1 MAFPR
6 LHNEPTALELAG
18 QIARGELSAVEA
30 CEAAIARI
38 EALDGPIN
46 AVVVRD
52 FDRAREQA
60 KLRDKAKAAG
70 QAGPLNGVPMT
81 VKESY
86 DIAGLKT
93 TWGFEFARDFVAD
106 EDAHA
111 VKRLKAA
118 GAVILGKTNVP
129 VALADLQSVN
139 PIYGRTNNPHDLSR
153 VPGGSS
159 GGGAAAL
166 AAGMVPLEFGSDIG
180 GSIRTPC
187 HFCGVTGLKPTYGAI
202 PFDGHY
208 FPGMK
213 GGPTVMSMT
222 GPMARSADDLAL
234 ALDLTSTMPLPRA
247 RADGLKGA
255 RILLIESHP
264 VAELDSAVAAALRHA
279 ADKAAD
285 AGAIIEHR
293 TDLLPDLE
301 AMHADYMKLLNVAMA
316 ARQPPSPDRPE
327 LTAREWLELLDKQA
341 NRMREWQALFG
352 EYDAILAPVFGTTA
366 FHHSDDPNW
375 RARRVIL
382 NGQPS
387 PFHTQIAW
395 IGLATYPGLPS
406 VSVPVGGHEGLP
418 IGIQVIAPHWQDH
431 TAVALSGEIAK
442 LCGTQ

>member
-159 GGGAAAL
+159 GGAA
-166 AAGMVPLEFGSDIG
+166 
-180 GSIRTPC
+180 
-187 HFCGVTGLKPTYGAI
+187 
-202 PFDGHY
+202 
-208 FPGMK
+208 
-213 GGPTVMSMT
+213 
-222 GPMARSADDLAL
+222 
-234 ALDLTSTMPLPRA
+234 
-247 RADGLKGA
+247 
-255 RILLIESHP
+255 
-264 VAELDSAVAAALRHA
+264 SAVAAGLGPLAVGTDGAGSVRIPAAFCGNVGLKPSFGRVPAYPLSPFGSVAHLGPHTMSVRDAALMMNVLKKPDARDWTSLPPDATDYTLGLEDGIRGLRIAYSPTLGYARNVHPEIA
-279 ADKAAD
+279 AAVD
-285 AGAIIEHR
+285 AG
-293 TDLLPDLE
+293 
-301 AMHADYMKLLNVAMA
+301 V
-316 ARQPPSPDRPE
+316 RQ
-327 LTAREWLELLDKQA
+327 L
-341 NRMREWQALFG
+341 QALGAHVEQVDPGFEDPLEITTG
-352 EYDAILAPVFGTTA
+352 LWFLGASTVWNGLSAEQQAVTDPDFRAEAELGAQLSASYVQQLAAGRKK
-366 FHHSDDPNW
+366 H
-375 RARRVIL
+375 
-382 NGQPS
+382 
-387 PFHTQIAW
+387 
-395 IGLATYPGLPS
+395 
-406 VSVPVGGHEGLP
+406 
-418 IGIQVIAPHWQDH
+418 
-431 TAVALSGEIAK
+431 
-442 LCGTQ
+442 

>member
-1 MAFPR
+1 MAFPK
-6 LHNEPTALELAG
+6 LHSEPTAIELAG

-30 CEAAIARI
+30 TEAAIARI

-52 FDRAREQA
+52 FGRARDQARLCDRAR
-60 KLRDKAKAAG
+60 AAG

-111 VKRLKAA
+111 VKRLKQA

-139 PIYGRTNNPHDLSR
+139 PIHGRTNNPHDLSR

-166 AAGMVPLEFGSDIG
+166 ASGMVPLEFGSDIG

-213 GGPTVMSMT
+213 GAPTVMAMT
-222 GPMARSADDLAL
+222 GPMARSAADLAL
-234 ALDLTSTMPLPRA
+234 ALDLTSTLPLPRA
-247 RADGLKGA
+247 RAGGLKGA

-264 VAELDSAVAAALRHA
+264 VADLDGAVAAALRAA

-293 TDLLPDLE
+293 SDLLPDLE
-301 AMHADYMKLLNVAMA
+301 AMHANYMKLLNIALAV
-316 ARQPPSPDRPE
+316 RQPQSGDRPE
-327 LTAREWLELLDKQA
+327 LAARDWLTLLDKQA
-341 NRMREWQALFG
+341 DRMREWQALFG
-352 EYDAILAPVFGTTA
+352 EYDAIFAPVFGTTA
-366 FHHSDDPNW
+366 FPHSDDPDW
-375 RARRVIL
+375 RKRSLTL

-395 IGLATYPGLPS
+395 IALATYPGLPS

-431 TAVALSGEIAK
+431 TAVALSGEIGR